1 MKKYPLLLR
10 PVSKEII
17 WGGDRLRREY
27 NKTAPFEKI
36 AESWELTVRE
46 KEMCVIADGEYAG
59 IALGDYIDAAR
70 RSVLGLC
77 GARYDRFPLLIKF
90 IDAADRLSI
99 QVHPDNEYS
108 LANEGELGKT
118 EMWYIM
124 AAEPGAQL
132 VYGLREGCTVP
143 EFAAAV
149 AEGRTEEELNFIDVH
164 PGEVYFIPSGQ
175 VHAIGAGILIAE
187 IQQNSNITY
196 RVYDY
201 NRPGADGKP
210 RELHTAKAIDVI
222 KLRTPEEIDE
232 IRFALPCRFRPSDTC
247 EILASCEYFTV
258 VKYKTAPGS
267 TALYDSTDRSFASL
281 LVLDAG
287 EDAELEWGDE
297 VYPLHKGESWFIP
310 AGTGEMQIA
319 GAAECILSE
328 VN

>member
-17 WGGDRLRREY
+17 WGGDRLRTEY
-27 NKTAPFEKI
+27 GKTAPFEKI

-46 KEMCVIADGEYAG
+46 KEMCVIAGGEYTG
-59 IALGDYIDAAR
+59 MSLGDYIASGR
-70 RSVLGLC
+70 RDILGLN
-77 GARYDRFPLLIKF
+77 GVKYDRFPLLIKF

-99 QVHPDNEYS
+99 QVHPDDEYG

-124 AAEPGAQL
+124 AAEDGAQL
-132 VYGLREGCTVP
+132 VYGLKPGLTAEDFRK
-143 EFAAAV
+143 AV
-149 AEGRTEEELNFIDVH
+149 EENRTEEALNFVNVH
-164 PGEVYFIPSGQ
+164 AGEVYFIPSGQ

-210 RELHTAKAIDVI
+210 RELHTAKALDVVKI
-222 KLRTPEEIDE
+222 RTEEEIAR
-232 IRFALPCRFRPSDTC
+232 IRFSVPYKPESGC
-247 EILASCEYFTV
+247 EVLASCAYFTTLR
-258 VKYKTAPGS
+258 YDTAPGK
-267 TALYDSTDRSFASL
+267 TALYTATDRSFASL
-281 LVLDAG
+281 LVLDA
-287 EDAELEWGDE
+287 EDAQLECGRFLE
-297 VYPLHKGESWFIP
+297 PIHKGESWFIP
-310 AGTGEMQIA
+310 AGSGEIRIS
-319 GAAECILSE
+319 GRAEVIVSE